1 MATITSA
8 GIGSG
13 LNVTELV
20 GQLVAAERAPA
31 DNRLNAMETSTKA
44 QISAFGSI
52 KAALSGVESALKKLD
67 GAGSLP
73 GRKAT
78 VGADAGFTASAG
90 TSAALGAYSVIVE
103 KLATAHKLQS
113 AAVASGNQVGN
124 GTLTLQVGS
133 GDAFDVTID
142 AGKGTLADIR
152 DAINAQ
158 AAGKGVTATLVNGDA
173 GQVLVLSSD
182 KTGSAGAMTIS
193 ASGGDGGLSVL
204 ATTGGT
210 MTEVAAAQ
218 DAQVKVDGITRTSSS
233 NTLTDLVDGITLTLT
248 KAKPGEAFS
257 LEVGSDASTLKASM
271 LGFISA
277 YNTALGALRTQS
289 AAGGEGKTA
298 GPLSGDA
305 APRAI
310 TSALRN
316 AIGNN
321 YAELNALGL
330 KTAVDGSLS
339 LDGTKFDA
347 AIAANP
353 GAVKNL
359 LGEDADFGKNMRDLL
374 HNYVGTQGLLADRG
388 KSLDTRMKSV
398 TQQRADLDA
407 RMERLEASYRRQ
419 FTALD
424 AMMAQMQS
432 TSSYITQQLG
442 ALNNNR

>member
-13 LNVTELV
+13 LNVSELV

-31 DNRLNAMETSTKA
+31 DNRLNAIESSTKA
-44 QISAFGSI
+44 QISAIGSI
-52 KAALSGVESALKKLD
+52 KAALAGVESALKKLD
-67 GAGSLP
+67 GTGGLP

-78 VGADAGFTASAG
+78 VATDAGFSASAG
-90 TSAALGAYSVIVE
+90 TAAALGSYSVIVE

-113 AAVASGNQVGN
+113 AAVTSGSHVGN

-133 GDAFDVTID
+133 GDAFDVTIA
-142 AGKGTLADIR
+142 AGNGTLADIR

-158 AAGKGVTATLVNGDA
+158 AAGQGVTATLVNGDA
-173 GQVLVLSSD
+173 GQVLLLSSD

-210 MTEVAAAQ
+210 LSQVAAAQ
-218 DAQVKVDGITRTSSS
+218 DAVVHVDGITRTSSS
-233 NTLTDLVDGITLTLT
+233 NTLTDLVDGITMTLT
-248 KAKPGEAFS
+248 KARPGEAFT
-257 LEVGSDASTLKASM
+257 LDVGSDASTLKASM

-310 TSALRN
+310 TASLRN

-339 LDGTKFDA
+339 LDGGKFDA

-353 GAVKNL
+353 GAVKSL
-359 LGEDADFGKNMRDLL
+359 LGEDADFGKSVRDML
-374 HNYVGTQGLLADRG
+374 HNYVGNQGLLADRG
-388 KSLDTRMKSV
+388 KSLDTRMKSL
-398 TQQRADLDA
+398 TQQRTDLDA
-407 RMERLEASYRRQ
+407 RMQRLEASYRRQ

-432 TSSYITQQLG
+432 TSSYIAQQLG
-442 ALNNNR
+442 TLNSR

>member
-13 LNVTELV
+13 LNVSELV
-20 GQLVAAERAPA
+20 GQLVAAERAPS
-31 DNRLNAMETSTKA
+31 DNRLNAIETSTKA

-52 KAALSGVESALKKLD
+52 KAALSGIESSLKKLD
-67 GAGSLP
+67 GAGGLP

-78 VGADAGFTASAG
+78 VATDAGFAASAG
-90 TSAALGAYSVIVE
+90 TSAAVGSYSVIVE

-133 GDAFDVTID
+133 GDAFDVTIA

-158 AAGKGVTATLVNGDA
+158 AAGKGVTATLVNGDS
-173 GQVLVLSSD
+173 GQVLLLSSD

-210 MTEVAAAQ
+210 LSQVAAAQ
-218 DAQVKVDGITRTSSS
+218 DAVVHVDGITRTSSS
-233 NTLTDLVDGITLTLT
+233 NTLTDLVDGITMTLT
-248 KAKPGEAFS
+248 KAKPGEAFT
-257 LEVGSDASTLKASM
+257 LDVGSDASTLKASM

-316 AIGNN
+316 AIGSN
-321 YAELNALGL
+321 YAEFNALGL

-339 LDGTKFDA
+339 LDGSKFDA

-353 GAVKNL
+353 GAVKSL
-359 LGEDADFGKNMRDLL
+359 LGEDADFGKNVRDML
-374 HNYVGTQGLLADRG
+374 HNYVGAQGLLADRG
-388 KSLDTRMKSV
+388 KSLDTRMKTVS
-398 TQQRADLDA
+398 QQRADLDA

-432 TSSYITQQLG
+432 TSSYIAQQLG
-442 ALNNNR
+442 ALNSR